1 METNHMIMV
10 ALFLFCY
17 TSHSQSLTDTVVARD
32 KTTAAPSTE
41 VRYFY
46 FPNLQA
52 YFDTKKGFYI
62 YNENGTWLNSE
73 RLPVNYRG
81 YSRNN
86 GLYVLIKG
94 YLGEKPYSFLGQH
107 KLKYPANYSSR
118 RQLKP
123 MASTD

>member
-1 METNHMIMV
+1 M
-10 ALFLFCY
+10 A
-17 TSHSQSLTDTVVARD
+17 
-32 KTTAAPSTE
+32 
-41 VRYFY
+41 VRFFY

-62 YNENGTWLNSE
+62 YNENGTWLTSE
-73 RLPVNYRG
+73 RMPANYRG

-86 GLYVLIKG
+86 GLYVPIKG
-94 YLGEKPYSFLGQH
+94 YFGEKPYSLLDQH